1 MDTNKCPVCGN
12 PGIPNYLNE
21 EVVCPHCGSDL
32 KIYRKVSELVEV
44 KTTPASETKKYK
56 LLSIV
61 LPLIAIAATAA
72 VCLSLRQKPQ
82 ETYYTQY
89 VESKKSADQLK
100 DSVSVLNAQIQKLA
114 SVKGNFILASPRS

>member
-44 KTTPASETKKYK
+44 KTTPE
-56 LLSIV
+56 
-61 LPLIAIAATAA
+61 
-72 VCLSLRQKPQ
+72 Q
-82 ETYYTQY
+82 
-89 VESKKSADQLK
+89 
-100 DSVSVLNAQIQKLA
+100 
-114 SVKGNFILASPRS
+114 RSTNYFQ